1 MWPTAIALLPF
12 NRWPVFPVECSAD
25 MKPGTWRIHGL
36 QTLLLI
42 GLTVLALSAGA
53 ESEPGLS
60 ESIQTIKQ
68 QTLELNRDLFI
79 LEEELLYPSDTQV
92 SVFLSLDVGEFFKLD
107 AVKLS
112 IDGKV
117 VSNYLYTDRQLSALR
132 RGGVHRLYLG
142 NLKSGEHE
150 LVAVFTGFGPQG
162 RDFRRGTEL
171 SFDKQGGPKHLELKI
186 VDSEAARQPNFV
198 IKEW

>member
-1 MWPTAIALLPF
+1 MHCLSHP
-12 NRWPVFPVECSAD
+12 R
-25 MKPGTWRIHGL
+25 R
-36 QTLLLI
+36 LLLSLLLCCWI
-42 GLTVLALSAGA
+42 SPHTAAAEQNDVALN
-53 ESEPGLS
+53 EQ
-60 ESIQTIKQ
+60 IQSIKQ

-117 VSNYLYTDRQLSALR
+117 VSNFLYTDRQLSALR

-142 NLKSGEHE
+142 NLKSGRHE
-150 LVAVFTGFGPQG
+150 VVAVFTGFGPHG
-162 RDFRRGTEL
+162 RDYRRGTEL
-171 SFDKQGGPKHLELKI
+171 VFDKQAGPKHLELKI
-186 VDSEAARQPNFV
+186 VDSTATRQPDFV
-198 IKEW
+198 VREW